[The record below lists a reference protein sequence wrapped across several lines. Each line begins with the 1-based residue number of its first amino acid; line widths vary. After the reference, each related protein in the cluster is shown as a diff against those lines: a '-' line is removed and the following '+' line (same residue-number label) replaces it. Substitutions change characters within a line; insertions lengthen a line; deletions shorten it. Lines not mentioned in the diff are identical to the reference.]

1 MAITTTKLSS
11 DSYSVDSAGNVSLV
25 KLKGNT
31 VNIPIKMWDS
41 NWTLPAS
48 GGNNKNEIAAIAENK
63 ADDNS
68 ISYSIAVKQTTTQN
82 FGGQTNQTT
91 IQWQYFT
98 ATLDHATS
106 PTKLNIDGSKAVWNV
121 QFPGQYETLL
131 GIDMNGDSAVGVV
144 KTLDTQALGSV
155 QIKRDTDGGIYL
167 VEGSQETALNTSNN
181 NFYEQ
186 SQLNTM
192 PTPFEMP
199 NGFIQSANK
208 NTRKVVGVEKGDI
221 VQKSALNL
229 FEKLFASVTL
239 PTTFDVGATNTQKA
253 TVVVTAISTA
263 LEKSLA
269 LGAQIANILSLDT
282 ATGTYNKAWMD
293 GFKTG
298 LIAYLTAQANAAGGG
313 TFPTFTPAVLKSA
326 WDAGKPTSASV
337 TSLTDTYWLLKQEM
351 NTMVGKPSGKTTT
364 EELVTWQSWII
375 DKATLT
381 NGVLQASEVKRDFKP
396 GLLEELFKS
405 DINKDN
411 SIGLTPTPDLT
422 IAGGGEFQF
431 ARDSDLGA
439 YLVLGLG
446 TQFIEIKPESGMMLN
461 LEMNNAMA
469 PPGRRVV
476 AMTKLDTTKLAE
488 YKLLQT
494 NFTGNLNDTNKA
506 YYVLASSE
514 KTPEGTSNYQFNLVE
529 HNISQKTATLIQNQ
543 SQWTKSAADW
553 EGFFNKDL
561 NKDNNIGRGTLTQ
574 VTGDLGTERM
584 FKDADGAF
592 FIVEG
597 TVNGDV
603 FTRIA
608 GQEKKLQDPAGNQP
622 MLEFG
627 GTMASSKVI
636 AVKKGTL
643 ANFKTALNSSNPVPG
658 QIINDSDTGY
668 FILMQR
674 KWKTTPTDPAEK
686 TQWEVFVAKTDGRFN
701 FNPIQV
707 DAVGKI
713 EEFFDQ
719 DFTGDGVKGLN
730 ASAAVKQKDDL
741 GTVYVAR
748 DDGNPFIVDAP
759 AGQTPKIYD
768 IKIKDGGMMQ
778 LEFSNSWAQGSN
790 KRELMA
796 AERHATDANKFYL
809 AIKNTNIWTEFAPG
823 TGTGAAATVGKPKE
837 QVNWEVFTLTVST
850 DGKSLVMDWNDVSR
864 GNTILGDE
872 AKFNQDL
879 SGDEKIGPQLDKL
892 TPVPTD
898 TFGSRLVRS
907 PDGTLFIQNTT
918 GDPIIISNAQGLE
931 NANSWANGS
940 FKSEAIAVEKSG
952 QKYKIAIKSTNVNKN
967 IVFNGTTSSTEEK
980 TDINWNIITLDDTG
994 KVLWGN
1000 PQNTDMP
1007 VWTKSVASYETEFK
1021 QDLNLDGVIGLDVA
1035 KLSAVA
1041 TDKGT
1046 AILKRDADKTFY
1058 VVDGGDPKAIPNSTW
1073 FEFDNNW
1080 GNGSNKREAFAVE
1093 KVGDVYLLAFKT
1105 TNTFNGQSD
1114 INWEIQTLNKDT
1126 LQIIWV
1132 NSSTNMSNTVWTKNI
1147 AGYEVKFN
1155 QDLNDD
1161 GATGLNVDAL
1171 KLKPIAGDVG
1181 NSYLAKDIKTNQAE
1195 QGYYIVKKAT
1205 VPGQADTVVS
1215 LDSSGGFE
1223 YSNTW
1228 TDGSGAKYTNKREAV
1243 AVEYINVTVDST
1255 TTPTPH
1261 LLFKTTTKADAVTEL
1276 RWEIVP
1282 LDATTLKPDWSKSTS
1297 TKSIVIWEGPT
1308 KFNQDLN
1315 GDGVSSGVPD
1325 NLTLLPLDKSGAK
1338 LARDKDGGLYIQDGA
1353 TTLSVQTPGSFEFSN
1368 SWNNGSDKGSSKQE
1382 AIAVQK
1388 TKIENV
1394 DYYII
1399 AFKNTNEFNSEK
1411 QINWQIIK
1419 FDLNGSMIQPTG
1431 SNPSIIW
1438 TKSIS
1443 PYEKV
1448 DFNDDLNGDGAKG
1461 IEAKDLT
1468 SVTTDTNGAGL
1479 ARDIENSVY
1488 ITEAGQTPVL
1498 IKNAGG
1504 LESYYKWSGGS
1515 NERIAF
1521 AALKIAAGGYKILIK
1536 NTNINSSNTDVN
1548 WQVAEVKA
1556 DGEIDWSKGSPMVR
1570 NVQSLEADFN
1580 QDLNGDGINGVDPS
1594 KLTSYATNSDGNLLK
1609 SSTGEIFI
1617 RKDGAYIAVKDEFG
1631 NQPILDSSAQWSGGG
1646 FTSTPYALKKQ
1657 ADNSYKMA
1665 IKMVETINSTTKT
1678 SWQIQTIKVTGV
1690 LETNKTLQTNNVI
1703 AAEDAM
1709 LLDLDGDKSVGITKA
1724 LLESKLTKIT
1734 TDTTND
1740 TLLKNANG
1748 SLYIKMA
1755 VPGKEAG
1762 DDLLQVTDTVGGS
1775 PSFDTV
1781 STWNNGASS
1790 RSNTAFGVN
1799 ETGTGTGV
1807 YKLVSKVVSNDA
1819 KLVKTG
1825 WEIFTLNWNKVVGS
1839 NAVIDSSKT
1848 IWTDNILTAE
1858 KLLGQDINGD
1868 ADFSGLPKSL
1878 TTLELDKVG
1887 TGGKYDL
1894 NTGAVYINGDLLVT
1908 SSNGDSAKLVFT
1920 DGALRSEVVAIS
1932 DKDATN
1938 AFGNGANTYDIAI
1951 SKTLSMALGTQ
1962 TNWEI
1967 LTVDAAGKTTKSVDA
1982 GSITGYETRFAQDL
1996 NGDGVIGSDGI
2007 TKISV
2012 ITQDP
2017 DVWKDAWGGI
2027 YLVKRADK
2035 TSVQLKDK
2043 VGNAP
2048 NFDSLL
2054 TLPSGEV
2061 LKSELFAVEEQTNNK
2076 FLIAIK
2082 NTATFGA
2089 TEQTMWM
2096 VHTAEPTGVIDW
2108 ANSAVIEDISTYET
2122 AFNFNLDGKDNIV
2135 IVGAVV

>member
-1 MAITTTKLSS
+1 MTITTTKLSS
-11 DSYSVDSAGNVSLV
+11 DSYTVDSAGNVKLV
-25 KLKGNT
+25 KLNGVALT
-31 VNIPIKMWDS
+31 TAIPIEMWGN
-41 NWTLPAS
+41 NWTLPTS

-63 ADDNS
+63 AADNS

-91 IQWQYFT
+91 IQWQYLTGKLNT
-98 ATLDHATS
+98 AG
-106 PTKLNIDGSKAVWNV
+106 TKLEIDGNKAVWNV

-131 GIDMNGDSAVGVV
+131 GIDMNGDSVVGVV

-239 PTTFDVGATNTQKA
+239 PTLTGSNSDKA
-253 TVVVTAISTA
+253 ALVITAITPA

-269 LGAQIANILSLDT
+269 LGAQIANMLSLDK
-282 ATGTYNKAWMD
+282 TGAYDQAWMN
-293 GFKTG
+293 GFK
-298 LIAYLTAQANAAGGG
+298 AKLTTALSTPT
-313 TFPTFTPAVLKSA
+313 TFPTFTPDLLKTV
-326 WDAGKPTSASV
+326 WDAQKSTTEPLI
-337 TSLTDTYWLLKQEM
+337 TSLTNTYWLLKQEM
-351 NTMVGKPSGKTTT
+351 NTMVGKPKGTTTT

-396 GLLEELFKS
+396 GLLEELFKR
-405 DINKDN
+405 DINKDTV
-411 SIGLTPTPDLT
+411 IGIIPTVDAEVLV
-422 IAGGGEFQF
+422 GDVGF

-439 YLVLGLG
+439 YLKLG
-446 TQFIEIKPESGMMLN
+446 TDFIEIKPESGMLN
-461 LEMNNAMA
+461 LEWNNPMS
-469 PPGRRVV
+469 PPGRKVV
-476 AMTKLDTTKLAE
+476 AMTKLDSTQKVLD
-488 YKLLQT
+488 YKQLQT
-494 NFTGNLNDTNKA
+494 NFTGNLNDTNKV

-514 KTPEGTSNYQFNLVE
+514 KTPEGTSNYQFNLVTYDT
-529 HNISQKTATLIQNQ
+529 SLKTATLIQNQ

-561 NKDNNIGRGTLTQ
+561 NKDSNIGRGTLTQ

-603 FTRIA
+603 FTRTV

-627 GTMASSKVI
+627 GANAMASSKVI

-674 KWKTTPTDPAEK
+674 KWKTPADSVEK
-686 TQWEVFVAKTDGRFN
+686 SQWEVFVAKTDGRFN

-713 EEFFDQ
+713 ENFFDQ
-719 DFTGDGVKGLN
+719 DLNGDGVKGFS
-730 ASAAVKQKDDL
+730 ASAAVKQTGDA

-748 DDGNPFIVDAP
+748 ADGNPFIVDITNAQ
-759 AGQTPKIYD
+759 ATKIYD
-768 IKIKDGGMMQ
+768 IKMKDGGMMQ

-790 KRELMA
+790 KRELLA
-796 AERHATDANKFYL
+796 AERDATDATKFYL
-809 AIKNTNIWTEFAPG
+809 AVKNTNSWTEY
-823 TGTGAAATVGKPKE
+823 AAAAGTSSTTTAGTLKT
-837 QVNWEVFTLTVST
+837 QVNWEVFTL
-850 DGKSLVMDWNDVSR
+850 SLVGNSLIMDWNNVSR
-864 GNTILGDE
+864 GNSILGDE

-879 SGDEKIGPQLDKL
+879 SGDGKIGPDLTQLTAVSTDIIGSKL
-892 TPVPTD
+892 LRT
-898 TFGSRLVRS
+898 S
-907 PDGTLFIQNTT
+907 DGTLFIQNGTST
-918 GDPIIISNAQGLE
+918 PFIVSNAQGLE
-931 NANSWANGS
+931 NSNSWTNGS
-940 FKSEAIAVEKSG
+940 FKSEAIAVEKLDLTSPTRTI
-952 QKYKIAIKSTNVNKN
+952 YKIAIKSTNVNKN

-980 TDINWNIITLDDTG
+980 TDINWNIITLDSTG

-1000 PQNTDMP
+1000 ANQADMP
-1007 VWTKSVASYETEFK
+1007 VWTKSVASHETQFQ
-1021 QDLNLDGVIGLDVA
+1021 QDLNSDGVIGLDAA

-1046 AILKRDADKTFY
+1046 ATLKRDAEKTLY
-1058 VVDGGDPKAIPNSTW
+1058 VNDGASTKAIPNSTW

-1114 INWEIQTLNKDT
+1114 VNWEIQTLNKDS
-1126 LQIIWV
+1126 LEIVWV
-1132 NSSTNMSNTVWTKNI
+1132 DPTTNVSNTVWTKNI
-1147 AGYEVKFN
+1147 ASFEQRFT
-1155 QDLNDD
+1155 QDLNGD
-1161 GATGLNVDAL
+1161 GATGLAL
-1171 KLKPIAGDVG
+1171 TKLKPIVGDLG
-1181 NSYLAKDIKTNQAE
+1181 KSYLAKDDKPNQAE

-1205 VPGQADTVVS
+1205 VQGQEDTAVA
-1215 LDSSGGFE
+1215 LDSSAGFE
-1223 YSNTW
+1223 YNSTW

-1243 AVEYINVTVDST
+1243 AVEYINVTVGST
-1255 TTPTPH
+1255 TTPTPY
-1261 LLFKTTTKADAVTEL
+1261 LLFKTTSTKAGAVTEL
-1276 RWEIVP
+1276 RWDILP

-1315 GDGVSSGVPD
+1315 GDGVSTGVPD
-1325 NLTLLPLDKSGAK
+1325 NLTLLPLDKDGAK
-1338 LARDKDGGLYIQDGA
+1338 LARDKDGGLYIQDGT

-1368 SWNNGSDKGSSKQE
+1368 SWDNGSDKGSNKQE

-1411 QINWQIIK
+1411 QINWQIMK

-1431 SNPSIIW
+1431 GNPNIW

-1443 PYEKV
+1443 PYEKA
-1448 DFNDDLNGDGAKG
+1448 DYFNDDLNGDGAKG
-1461 IEAKDLT
+1461 IDATKLT
-1468 SVTTDTNGAGL
+1468 PVTTDTHGVGL
-1479 ARDIENSVY
+1479 ARDTEKSIY
-1488 ITEAGQTPVL
+1488 ITETGQTPVL
-1498 IKNAGG
+1498 ITNAGG
-1504 LESYYKWSGGS
+1504 LENKNTWTGGS
-1515 NERIAF
+1515 HERIVV
-1521 AALKIAAGGYKILIK
+1521 AALKITTGTGGYKILIK

-1556 DGEIDWSKGSPMVR
+1556 SGEIDWSKGSPMVR

-1580 QDLNGDGINGVDPS
+1580 QDLNGDGKTGVAAET
-1594 KLTSYATNSDGNLLK
+1594 LTAYATNSDGNLLK

-1617 RKDGAYIAVKDEFG
+1617 RKDVSYIAVKDEFG

-1646 FTSTPYALKKQ
+1646 FASTPYALLKQ
-1657 ADNSYKMA
+1657 ADNSYKLA
-1665 IKMVETINSTTKT
+1665 IKMVETINSTIKT
-1678 SWQIQTIKVTGV
+1678 SWQIQTISATGV
-1690 LETNKTLQTNNVI
+1690 LDSSKTLNTKNVLT
-1703 AAEDAM
+1703 AEDVM
-1709 LLDLDGDKSVGITKA
+1709 GLDLDGDKAVGITKA

-1740 TLLKNANG
+1740 TLLKDAN
-1748 SLYIKMA
+1748 SALYIKMA
-1755 VPGKEAG
+1755 VAGAAAG
-1762 DDLLQVTDTVGGS
+1762 DDLLKVTDAAGGS

-1790 RSNTAFGVN
+1790 RSNTAFGVQ
-1799 ETGTGTGV
+1799 ETGTGTGI
-1807 YKLVSKVVSNDA
+1807 YKLVSKVVSSDA

-1825 WEIFTLNWNKVVGS
+1825 WEIFTLNKVGS
-1839 NAVIDSSKT
+1839 NVVIDSSKT

-1858 KLLGQDINGD
+1858 KVLGQDINGD
-1868 ADFSGLPKSL
+1868 GDFSGLPKSL

-1887 TGGKYDL
+1887 TGGKYDI

-1920 DGALRSEVVAIS
+1920 EGALRSEVVAIS
-1932 DKDATN
+1932 DKEDATN

-1951 SKTLSMALGTQ
+1951 SKSLSMALGTQ

-1982 GSITGYETRFAQDL
+1982 GSITSFEKRFGQDL

-2035 TSVQLKDK
+2035 TSVQLKDNL
-2043 VGNAP
+2043 GNAP

-2054 TLPSGEV
+2054 TLPTGDIF
-2061 LKSELFAVEEQTNNK
+2061 KSELFAVEEQTNNK
-2076 FLIAIK
+2076 FMIAVK
-2082 NTATFGA
+2082 NTFTLGT
-2089 TEQTMWM
+2089 TEQVTWM
-2096 VHTAEPTGVIDW
+2096 VYTAEATGIMDW
-2108 ANSAVIEDISTYET
+2108 ANTVMTEDISTYET